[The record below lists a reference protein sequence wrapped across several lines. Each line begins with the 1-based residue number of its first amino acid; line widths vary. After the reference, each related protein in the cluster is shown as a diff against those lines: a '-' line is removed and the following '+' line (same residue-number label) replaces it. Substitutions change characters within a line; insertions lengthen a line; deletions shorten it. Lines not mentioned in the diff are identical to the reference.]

1 MKENPGK
8 INIMVRQAHHGDEGG
23 AAEVLKIAFP
33 LILSTSAMT
42 LQMFVDRVFLMWY
55 DRDAMSAAMLGG
67 ILSFVF
73 FSFFLGTATYANTF
87 VSQYDGA
94 KRKERIGPAVWQS
107 VYFSLTA
114 GLIMAAVA
122 LFAKPLIVLVGHE
135 PAIANYELIYF
146 KILTIGSMPM
156 LVDSSL
162 SCFLTGRG
170 KTWTVLW
177 VNVVKTAINAVLDYA
192 MIFGKFG
199 FPKWGISGAAIAT
212 VIASVATCVI
222 YFVIFLLPA
231 HRRNYHTANYVFDRE
246 LFGRLM
252 KFGIPSGVQ
261 FMLDILGFT
270 LFVVFVGRIDAV
282 SFAASSMVLQINT
295 LSFMPM
301 IGFGIATTILVG
313 RALGAD
319 KPQIA
324 QKTTFSAA
332 KLTFGYMTVI
342 AVGYWFFPNVFMLP
356 FEARASGE
364 QMEVMRPIAKTLL
377 YFVGFY
383 CIFDTGN
390 IIFSAALKGAGDTRF
405 VMYVSLALNWLI
417 MVLPSWAAI
426 TFLHGMARLY
436 AAWFAL
442 TTYVCAL
449 AVLFFLRF
457 LAGKWKT
464 MWVIEK
470 VPALPGSI
478 PALPTVET
486 ESV

>member
-1 MKENPGK
+1 MEENNEK
-8 INIMVRQAHHGDEGG
+8 INTIVRQAHHQDEGG
-23 AAEVLKIAFP
+23 WKEVLKIAFP

-107 VYFSLTA
+107 VYFSIAA
-114 GLIMAAVA
+114 GWIMAAIA
-122 LFAKPLIVLVGHE
+122 LFAKPLIALVGHE
-135 PAIANYELIYF
+135 PAIANYELVYF
-146 KILTIGSMPM
+146 KILLIGSMPGI
-156 LVDSSL
+156 VDASL

-199 FPKWGISGAAIAT
+199 FPKWGIGGAAIAT

-231 HRRNYHTANYVFDRE
+231 HRKSFCTTNYTFDRE

-261 FMLDILGFT
+261 FMLDVLGFNF
-270 LFVVFVGRIDAV
+270 FVIFIGRIDAV

-301 IGFGIATTILVG
+301 IGFGMATSVLVG

-324 QKTTFSAA
+324 QKTTFTAA
-332 KLTFGYMTVI
+332 KLTFGYMI
-342 AVGYWFFPNVFMLP
+342 AVAAGYWLFPNVFMLP
-356 FEARASGE
+356 FEAGASAE
-364 QMEVMRPIAKTLL
+364 QMEAMRPIAKILL
-377 YFVGFY
+377 YFVSFY

-390 IIFSAALKGAGDTRF
+390 IIFSAALKGAGDTKF
-405 VMYVSLALNWLI
+405 VMYISIWLNWLI
-417 MVLPSWAAI
+417 MVIPSWAAV
-426 TFLHGMARLY
+426 TFLQGSARLY
-436 AAWFAL
+436 VAWFAL
-442 TTYVCAL
+442 TGYVCAL
-449 AVLFFLRF
+449 AILFLLRF
-457 LAGKWKT
+457 LTGKWKT
-464 MWVIEK
+464 MRVIEK
-470 VPALPGSI
+470 VPILPDTI
-478 PALPTVET
+478 PAMPTAE
-486 ESV
+486 ENF

>member
-1 MKENPGK
+1 MKENNEK
-8 INIMVRQAHHGDEGG
+8 ININEGGPFDKAQGG

-107 VYFSLTA
+107 IYFSLA
-114 GLIMAAVA
+114 ASLIMAAIA
-122 LFAKPLIVLVGHE
+122 LFAQPLIALVGHE
-135 PAIANYELIYF
+135 PAIANYELVYF
-146 KILTIGSMPM
+146 KILLMGSMPGI
-156 LVDSSL
+156 VDASL

-177 VNVVKTAINAVLDYA
+177 VNVVKTVINAVLDYA

-199 FPKWGISGAAIAT
+199 FPKWGIGGAAIAT
-212 VIASVATCVI
+212 VIASVVTCVI

-231 HRRNYHTANYVFDRE
+231 NRKSFCTTNYTFDRE

-301 IGFGIATTILVG
+301 IGFGMATSVLVG

-324 QKTTFSAA
+324 QKTTYSAA
-332 KLTFGYMTVI
+332 KLTFGYMIVI
-342 AVGYWFFPNVFMLP
+342 AVCYWLFPNVFMLP
-356 FEARASGE
+356 FEAGASAE
-364 QMEVMRPIAKTLL
+364 QMEAMKPIARTLL
-377 YFVGFY
+377 YFVSFY

-405 VMYVSLALNWLI
+405 VMWVSIVLNWLI
-417 MVLPSWAAI
+417 MVIPSWAAI
-426 TFLHGMARLY
+426 TFLQGRARLY
-436 AAWFAL
+436 VAWFAL
-442 TTYVCAL
+442 TGYVCAL
-449 AVLFFLRF
+449 AILFLLRF
-457 LAGKWKT
+457 LTGKWKT
-464 MWVIEK
+464 MRVIEK
-470 VPALPGSI
+470 VPILPDAM
-478 PALPTVET
+478 PAMPAAEDGL
-486 ESV
+486 

>member
-1 MKENPGK
+1 MKEKSEK
-8 INIMVRQAHHGDEGG
+8 IVINEGG
-23 AAEVLKIAFP
+23 SAEVLKIAFP

-107 VYFSLTA
+107 IYFSVAA
-114 GLIMAAVA
+114 GLIMAAIA
-122 LFAKPLIVLVGHE
+122 LFAKPLIALVGHE
-135 PAIANYELIYF
+135 PAIANYELVYF
-146 KILTIGSMPM
+146 KILLIGSMPGI
-156 LVDSSL
+156 VDASL

-177 VNVVKTAINAVLDYA
+177 VNVVKTVINAVLDYA

-199 FPKWGISGAAIAT
+199 FPKWGIGGAAIAT
-212 VIASVATCVI
+212 VIASVVTCVI

-231 HRRNYHTANYVFDRE
+231 HRKSFCTTNYTFDRE

-301 IGFGIATTILVG
+301 IGFGMATSVLVG

-324 QKTTFSAA
+324 QKTTYTAA
-332 KLTFGYMTVI
+332 KLTFGYMI
-342 AVGYWFFPNVFMLP
+342 AVAAGYWLFPNVFMLP
-356 FEARASGE
+356 FEARASAE
-364 QMEVMRPIAKTLL
+364 QMDAMRPIAKTLL
-377 YFVGFY
+377 YFVSFY

-390 IIFSAALKGAGDTRF
+390 IVFSAALKGAGDTKF
-405 VMYVSLALNWLI
+405 VMYVSIVLNWLI
-417 MVLPSWAAI
+417 MVIPSWAAV
-426 TFLHGMARLY
+426 TFLQGRARLY
-436 AAWFAL
+436 VAWLAL
-442 TTYVCAL
+442 TGYVCAL
-449 AVLFFLRF
+449 AILFLLRF
-457 LAGKWKT
+457 LTGKWKT
-464 MWVIEK
+464 MRVIEK
-470 VPALPGSI
+470 VPVLPDAM
-478 PALPTVET
+478 PAMPTAEDGL
-486 ESV
+486 

>member
-1 MKENPGK
+1 MKNNSEK
-8 INIMVRQAHHGDEGG
+8 ITINEGG
-23 AAEVLKIAFP
+23 PGQVLKIAFP

-94 KRKERIGPAVWQS
+94 GMKTRIGPAVWQS
-107 VYFSLTA
+107 IYFSIAA
-114 GLIMAAVA
+114 GLIMAAIA
-122 LFAKPLIVLVGHE
+122 LFSKSLIAMVGHQ
-135 PAIANYELIYF
+135 PTIANYELIYF

-162 SCFLTGRG
+162 SCFLAGRG

-177 VNVVKTAINAVLDYA
+177 VNVVKTFINVVLDYV

-199 FPKWGISGAAIAT
+199 FPEWGIGGAAIAT

-222 YFVIFLLPA
+222 YFVIFLLPI
-231 HRRNYHTANYVFDRE
+231 HRMNYSTAYFGFEKE

-252 KFGIPSGVQ
+252 KFGLPSGVQ

-282 SFAASSMVLQINT
+282 SFAASSMALQINT

-301 IGFGIATTILVG
+301 IGFGMATTVLVG

-324 QKTTFSAA
+324 QKTTLSAA
-332 KLTFGYMTVI
+332 YITFGYMIVI
-342 AVGYWFFPNVFMLP
+342 AAGYWLFPNVFMLP
-356 FEARASGE
+356 FEAGASAE
-364 QMEVMRPIAKTLL
+364 QMEAMRPIVKTLL
-377 YFVGFY
+377 CFVAFY
-383 CIFDTGN
+383 CLFDTGN

-405 VMYVSLALNWLI
+405 VMYISIWLNWLM
-417 MVLPSWAAI
+417 MVMPSWAAV
-426 TFLHGMARLY
+426 TFLHGKAKLY
-436 AAWFAL
+436 GAWLGL
-442 TTYVCAL
+442 TAYVCVL
-449 AVLFFLRF
+449 AILFFLRF

-464 MWVIEK
+464 MRVIEK
-470 VPALPGSI
+470 TPILPTGI
-478 PALPTVET
+478 PALPTAE
-486 ESV
+486 ENF

>member
-1 MKENPGK
+1 MKENPEK
-8 INIMVRQAHHGDEGG
+8 ININEGG
-23 AAEVLKIAFP
+23 CFEVLKIAFP

-73 FSFFLGTATYANTF
+73 FSFFMGTATYANTF

-107 VYFSLTA
+107 IYFSLAA
-114 GLIMAAVA
+114 GVIMAAIA
-122 LFAKPLIVLVGHE
+122 LFARPLIVLVGHE
-135 PAIANYELIYF
+135 PTIAGYELVYF
-146 KILTIGSMPM
+146 KILLIGAMPGI
-156 LVDSSL
+156 LDAAL

-177 VNVVKTAINAVLDYA
+177 VNVVKTVINAVLDYA

-199 FPKWGISGAAIAT
+199 FPEWGIGGAAIAT
-212 VIASVATCVI
+212 VIAHIAACVI

-231 HRRNYHTANYVFDRE
+231 NRKSFCTSNYAFDKE

-261 FMLDILGFT
+261 FMLDILGFA
-270 LFVVFVGRIDAV
+270 LFIVFIGRIDPV
-282 SFAASSMVLQINT
+282 SFAASSMVFQINT

-319 KPQIA
+319 KPHIA
-324 QKTTFSAA
+324 QKATFTAA
-332 KLTFGYMTVI
+332 KLTFGYMI
-342 AVGYWFFPNVFMLP
+342 AVAAGYWLFPDVFMIP
-356 FEARASGE
+356 FEAKASAQ
-364 QMEVMRPIAKTLL
+364 QMDAMRPIARMLL
-377 YFVGFY
+377 YFVSFY

-405 VMYVSLALNWLI
+405 VMYVSLVLNWLI
-417 MVLPSWAAI
+417 MVIPSWLAI
-426 TFLHGMARLY
+426 TFLRGRAALY
-436 AAWFAL
+436 GAWAAL
-442 TTYVCAL
+442 TAYVCAL
-449 AVLFFLRF
+449 AILFLLRF
-457 LAGKWKT
+457 LAGKWKS
-464 MWVIEK
+464 MRVIEK
-470 VPALPGSI
+470 APALPSTMPGV
-478 PALPTVET
+478 PTVET

>member
-1 MKENPGK
+1 MKEISEKVEMNAGSC
-8 INIMVRQAHHGDEGG
+8 R
-23 AAEVLKIAFP
+23 EVFKIAFP

-94 KRKERIGPAVWQS
+94 NRKERIGPAVWQS
-107 VYFSLTA
+107 IYFSTAA
-114 GLIMAAVA
+114 GLIMAAIA
-122 LFAKPLIVLVGHE
+122 LFDKPLIALVGHE
-135 PAIANYELIYF
+135 PAIAKYELVYF
-146 KILTIGSMPM
+146 RILLLGAMPGI
-156 LVDSSL
+156 VDSAL

-170 KTWTVLW
+170 KTWTVMW
-177 VNVVKTAINAVLDYA
+177 VNVVKTFVNAVLDYA

-199 FPKWGISGAAIAT
+199 FPEWGIGGAAIAT
-212 VIASVATCVI
+212 VIANAAACVI
-222 YFVIFLLPA
+222 YFTIFLLPA
-231 HRRNYHTANYVFDRE
+231 HRKSFCTTNYVFDKE

-252 KFGIPSGVQ
+252 KFGLPSGVQ

-270 LFVVFVGRIDAV
+270 LFVVFIGRIDAV

-324 QKTTFSAA
+324 QKSTFSAA
-332 KLTFGYMTVI
+332 KLTFGYMIVI
-342 AVGYWFFPNVFMLP
+342 AAGYWFFPNVFMLP
-356 FEARASGE
+356 FEAKASAQ
-364 QMEVMRPIAKTLL
+364 QMEAIRPIAKTLL
-377 YFVGFY
+377 YFVSFY
-383 CIFDTGN
+383 CLFDTGN

-405 VMYVSLALNWLI
+405 VMYASIVLNWLI
-417 MVLPSWAAI
+417 MVVPSWAAI
-426 TFLHGMARLY
+426 TFLQGKAKLYMA
-436 AAWFAL
+436 WSAL
-442 TTYVCAL
+442 TVYVCAL

-464 MWVIEK
+464 MRVIEK

-486 ESV
+486 ESI

>member
-1 MKENPGK
+1 MKKNPEK
-8 INIMVRQAHHGDEGG
+8 INIIVRQAHRKDESGWK
-23 AAEVLKIAFP
+23 EVLKIAFP

-94 KRKERIGPAVWQS
+94 KMRNRIGPAIWQS
-107 VYFSLTA
+107 VYFSIAA
-114 GLIMAAVA
+114 GLIMAAIA
-122 LFAKPLIVLVGHE
+122 LFAKPLITLVRHE
-135 PAIANYELIYF
+135 PKIAYYELVYF
-146 KILTIGSMPM
+146 RVLM
-156 LVDSSL
+156 LGALPGIIDAAL

-177 VNVVKTAINAVLDYA
+177 VNVVKTVINAVLDYA

-199 FPKWGISGAAIAT
+199 FPKWGIGGAAIAT
-212 VIASVATCVI
+212 VIASAATCVI
-222 YFVIFLLPA
+222 YFIIFLWPA
-231 HRRNYHTANYVFDRE
+231 HRREFCTWNYVFDKE

-301 IGFGIATTILVG
+301 IGFGMATSILVG
-313 RALGAD
+313 RAIGAG

-324 QKTTFSAA
+324 QKTTFTAA
-332 KLTFGYMTVI
+332 KLTFGYMTAI
-342 AVGYWFFPNVFMLP
+342 AVGYWLFPDIFMLP
-356 FEARASGE
+356 FAAKASAE
-364 QMEVMRPIAKTLL
+364 QMEAMKPMARTLL
-377 YFVGFY
+377 YFVSFY
-383 CIFDTGN
+383 CLFDTGN

-405 VMYVSLALNWLI
+405 VMWASLVLNWLI
-417 MVLPSWAAI
+417 MVIPSWAAI
-426 TFLHGMARLY
+426 TFLRGKAALY
-436 AAWFAL
+436 VAWAAL
-442 TTYVCAL
+442 TAYVCAL
-449 AVLFFLRF
+449 AILFLLRF
-457 LAGKWKT
+457 LAGKWKS
-464 MWVIEK
+464 MRVIEK
-470 VPALPGSI
+470 APVLPASM
-478 PALPTVET
+478 PAVPTVET
-486 ESV
+486 ESP

>member
-1 MKENPGK
+1 MKENPEK
-8 INIMVRQAHHGDEGG
+8 ININEGG
-23 AAEVLKIAFP
+23 CREVLKIAFP

-55 DRDAMSAAMLGG
+55 DRDAMSGAMLGG

-107 VYFSLTA
+107 IYFSIAA
-114 GLIMAAVA
+114 GLIMAAIV
-122 LFAKPLIVLVGHE
+122 LFAKPLIALVGHE
-135 PAIANYELIYF
+135 PKIANYELIYF
-146 KILTIGSMPM
+146 RILLVGAMPG

-170 KTWTVLW
+170 KTWIVMW
-177 VNVVKTAINAVLDYA
+177 VNVVKTLINAVLDYG
-192 MIFGKFG
+192 MIFGKLG
-199 FPKWGISGAAIAT
+199 FPEWGIGGAAIAT
-212 VIASVATCVI
+212 VIAHIIACII
-222 YFVIFLLPA
+222 YFVIFLLPVY
-231 HRRNYHTANYVFDRE
+231 RRNYGTSNYVFDKE

-270 LFVVFVGRIDAV
+270 LFVVFIGRIDPV
-282 SFAASSMVLQINT
+282 SFAASSMALQINT

-301 IGFGIATTILVG
+301 IGFGMATSVLVG

-319 KPQIA
+319 NPQIA

-332 KLTFGYMTVI
+332 KLTFGYMT
-342 AVGYWFFPNVFMLP
+342 AVAAGYWLFPNMFMLP
-356 FEARASGE
+356 FEARASAE
-364 QMEVMRPIAKTLL
+364 QIETMRPIVKTLL
-377 YFVGFY
+377 YFISFY

-405 VMYVSLALNWLI
+405 VMWVSIVLNWLI
-417 MVLPSWAAI
+417 MVMPSWAAI
-426 TFLHGMARLY
+426 TFLQGRARLY
-436 AAWFAL
+436 VAWLAL
-442 TTYVCAL
+442 TAYVCAL
-449 AVLFFLRF
+449 AILFLLRF

-464 MWVIEK
+464 MRVIEK
-470 VPALPGSI
+470 VPVLPDAM
-478 PALPTVET
+478 PAMPAAEDGL
-486 ESV
+486 

>member
-1 MKENPGK
+1 MIKENN
-8 INIMVRQAHHGDEGG
+8 INAGG
-23 AAEVLKIAFP
+23 CKEVLKIAFP

-55 DRDAMSAAMLGG
+55 DRDAMSGAMLGG

-94 KRKERIGPAVWQS
+94 NRKERIGPAVWQS
-107 VYFSLTA
+107 IYFSLTA
-114 GLIMAAVA
+114 GLIMAAIA
-122 LFAKPLIVLVGHE
+122 LLAKPLIVLVGHE

-146 KILTIGSMPM
+146 KILTIGSLPM

-177 VNVVKTAINAVLDYA
+177 VNVVKTVINAVLDYA

-199 FPKWGISGAAIAT
+199 FPKWGIGGAAIAT
-212 VIASVATCVI
+212 VIASVVTCAI
-222 YFVIFLLPA
+222 YFAIFLRPA
-231 HRRNYHTANYVFDRE
+231 YRKSFCTTNYIFDKE

-270 LFVVFVGRIDAV
+270 LFVVFIGRIDAV

-301 IGFGIATTILVG
+301 IGFGMATTILVG

-319 KPQIA
+319 KPQLA
-324 QKTTFSAA
+324 QKTTISAA
-332 KLTFGYMTVI
+332 KLTFGYMI
-342 AVGYWFFPNVFMLP
+342 AIAFGYWLFPNVFMLP
-356 FEARASGE
+356 FEVFRDLGTAFAVVLVIIYLLIIGWFQSG
-364 QMEVMRPIAKTLL
+364 RLL
-377 YFVGFY
+377 
-383 CIFDTGN
+383 
-390 IIFSAALKGAGDTRF
+390 S
-405 VMYVSLALNWLI
+405 S
-417 MVLPSWAAI
+417 
-426 TFLHGMARLY
+426 
-436 AAWFAL
+436 
-442 TTYVCAL
+442 
-449 AVLFFLRF
+449 
-457 LAGKWKT
+457 
-464 MWVIEK
+464 
-470 VPALPGSI
+470 
-478 PALPTVET
+478 
-486 ESV
+486 

>member
-1 MKENPGK
+1 MEENNEK
-8 INIMVRQAHHGDEGG
+8 ININEGG
-23 AAEVLKIAFP
+23 CFEVIKIAFP

-42 LQMFVDRVFLMWY
+42 LQMFVDRVFLMWL

-107 VYFSLTA
+107 VYFSIAA
-114 GLIMAAVA
+114 GLIMAAIA
-122 LFAKPLIVLVGHE
+122 LFARPLIVLVGHE

-146 KILTIGSMPM
+146 RILTIGSMPM

-177 VNVVKTAINAVLDYA
+177 VNVVKTVINVVLDYA
-192 MIFGKFG
+192 LVFGKFG
-199 FPKWGISGAAIAT
+199 FPKWGIGGAAIAT
-212 VIASVATCVI
+212 VIASVATCII
-222 YFVIFLLPA
+222 YFVIILLPA
-231 HRRNYHTANYVFDRE
+231 HRKNFCTTNYVFDRE

-301 IGFGIATTILVG
+301 IGFGMATSILVG

-324 QKTTFSAA
+324 QKTTYTAA
-332 KLTFGYMTVI
+332 KLTFGYMV
-342 AVGYWFFPNVFMLP
+342 AVAASYWLFPNLFMLP
-356 FEARASGE
+356 FEAGASAE
-364 QMEVMRPIAKTLL
+364 QMEAMRPIAKTLL
-377 YFVGFY
+377 YFVSFY

-405 VMYVSLALNWLI
+405 VMWISLVLNWLI
-417 MVLPSWAAI
+417 MVIPSWAAI
-426 TFLHGMARLY
+426 TFLLGSARLY
-436 AAWFAL
+436 VAWLAL
-442 TTYVCAL
+442 TGYVCAL

-464 MWVIEK
+464 MRVIEK
-470 VPALPGSI
+470 VPALAGNI
-478 PALPTVET
+478 PALPTIET

>member
-1 MKENPGK
+1 MKENPEK
-8 INIMVRQAHHGDEGG
+8 INIIVRQAHHENEGG
-23 AAEVLKIAFP
+23 WKEVLKIAFP

-73 FSFFLGTATYANTF
+73 FSFFLGTATYASTF

-107 VYFSLTA
+107 VYFSIAA
-114 GLIMAAVA
+114 GLIMAAIA
-122 LFAKPLIVLVGHE
+122 FFDKTLIALVGHE
-135 PAIANYELIYF
+135 PKIAHYELIYF
-146 KILTIGSMPM
+146 RVM
-156 LVDSSL
+156 LLGALPGIIDAAL

-170 KTWTVLW
+170 KTWTVMW
-177 VNVVKTAINAVLDYA
+177 VNVFKTIVNTVLDYA

-199 FPKWGISGAAIAT
+199 FPKWGIGGAAIAT
-212 VIASVATCVI
+212 VIANVAACII
-222 YFVIFLLPA
+222 YFVIFLWPA
-231 HRRNYHTANYVFDRE
+231 HRRNFCTANYAFDKE

-252 KFGIPSGVQ
+252 KFGLPSGVQ

-301 IGFGIATTILVG
+301 IGFGMATSVLVG

-319 KPQIA
+319 KPHIA
-324 QKTTFSAA
+324 QKATFSAA
-332 KLTFGYMTVI
+332 KLTFGYMTAI
-342 AVGYWFFPNVFMLP
+342 AMGYWIFPDIFMLP
-356 FEARASGE
+356 FEARASAQ
-364 QMEVMRPIAKTLL
+364 QMEAMRPIAKTLL
-377 YFVGFY
+377 YFVSFY

-405 VMYVSLALNWLI
+405 VMYISIILNWLI
-417 MVLPSWAAI
+417 MVIPSWAAV
-426 TFLHGMARLY
+426 TFLKGNARLY
-436 AAWFAL
+436 VAWFAL
-442 TTYVCAL
+442 SGYVCAL
-449 AVLFFLRF
+449 AILFFLRF
-457 LAGKWKT
+457 LAGKWKS
-464 MWVIEK
+464 MRVIEK
-470 VPALPGSI
+470 SPVLPDTI
-478 PALPTVET
+478 PAIPTAEDNF
-486 ESV
+486 